1 MRHARFRSWIGNGL
15 LAAALFFV
23 TNSGQSSAF
32 SENVQHW
39 SREFPKTDFAKR
51 TIELEDIRA
60 DGAKRDTI
68 TPIIKP
74 KFERVDKV
82 TGLGDLEPVL
92 SVSLYF
98 EPRAYPLR
106 ILLWHEIVNDTI
118 AGKPILVTYCPLCN
132 SGVVFE
138 RRVGGKPA
146 VFGNTGRLRH
156 FDMLMYDHETESWW
170 QQFTGQA
177 IVGTHSGKR
186 LKPLPSRIE
195 SFARFRERH
204 PGGRVLVPNDPAA
217 RPYGTTPYVRMD
229 TSKGDGLGVYKLPK
243 GVKPFDRVV
252 VVGKEAWTLKSLKR
266 RGEIDRRNLTIWWE
280 PGQNSIHDT
289 KWIHFGRDV
298 GNVIA
303 RRYDAALDKWV
314 DTVYDVTFAF
324 AFRAFVPKGTLHWK

>member
-1 MRHARFRSWIGNGL
+1 M
-15 LAAALFFV
+15 AAALIFA
-23 TNSGQSSAF
+23 SIPEPSSAF

-39 SREFPKTDFAKR
+39 AREFPKTDFTKR
-51 TIELEDIRA
+51 TVDLAGIRA

-68 TPIIKP
+68 MPIHKP

-82 TGLGDLEPVL
+82 QGLGDLEPVL
-92 SVSLYF
+92 SFSLHF
-98 EPRAYPLR
+98 EARAYPLR
-106 ILLWHEIVNDTI
+106 VLLWHEIVNDTI
-118 AGKPILVTYCPLCN
+118 AEQPIVVTYCPLCN

-138 RRVGGKPA
+138 RRVSGKTV

-156 FDMLMYDHETESWW
+156 FDMVMYDRDTESWW
-170 QQFTGQA
+170 QQFTGEA
-177 IVGTHSGKR
+177 IIGTLSGKR
-186 LKPLPSRIE
+186 LKALPSRVE

-204 PGGRVLVPNDPAA
+204 PSGRVLVPNDPTA

-229 TSKGDGLGVYKLPK
+229 TSKGEGLGLYRLPK

-266 RGEIDRRNLTIWWE
+266 KGEIDRKNLTIWWE

-303 RRYDAALDKWV
+303 RRYNASLDKWV
-314 DTVYDVTFAF
+314 DTVYDITFAF
-324 AFRAFVPKGTLHWK
+324 AFKAFVPGGTLHRK